1 MRRAALMTA
10 AASLGATAVA
20 LAAVFSTGALADTT
34 PELSSY
40 GADASGTGVH
50 VLGATNAFP
59 NFRTGFLDNSY
70 PLATSHLDASPATQA
85 TASVAD
91 SGPLGS
97 TAAGLANGTQQ
108 PQYAVASFPGTAK
121 ASKTQ
126 GVSTADAAATETAA
140 ASRGAVVTIG
150 SSGAATV
157 EDPKDPL
164 HTSAD
169 AAASRVAIERA
180 TRTVAATS
188 SGHVARALFGGGALV
203 ISGVDVRASVLTDG
217 RRATPHYEV
226 AIADVTVNGTPV
238 KITDKGVVV
247 QKDPLPGSDAM
258 TQVVNEQLSAAL
270 RGAGLEVFLAPPRVT
285 VTGTGATVAMTGVHV
300 RYTAPSLGASVPS
313 ASFEY
318 VLGEARAFAF
328 AVNGAAGAGSSA
340 AVAPSVGGGASTGEA
355 PAIEGSGGSTS
366 DATTTGAAVAPDRLS
381 NTATGR
387 STSASPSPST
397 ALTAPALVRATG
409 RPTWLLVMYLIW
421 QALVIVTAGVV
432 LWWRGEVAADG

>member
-1 MRRAALMTA
+1 MRRTAIGPGAATLA
-10 AASLGATAVA
+10 ATAVV

-34 PELSSY
+34 VALSAY

-126 GVSTADAAATETAA
+126 GVSAADASAADTDAGA
-140 ASRGAVVTIG
+140 RGAVVAVG

-157 EDPKDPL
+157 EDPKDAL
-164 HTSAD
+164 HTAAD
-169 AAASRVAIERA
+169 AAESRVSLTRA
-180 TRTVAATS
+180 TRTVSATS

-203 ISGVDVRASVLTDG
+203 ISGVDVRASVVTDA

-226 AIADVTVNGTPV
+226 AIGDVTVNGTPV

-258 TQVVNEQLSAAL
+258 TQAVNEQLNAAL
-270 RGAGLEVFLAPPRVT
+270 TGAGLEVFLTPPRVA
-285 VTGTGATVAMTGVHV
+285 VTGTGATVSMTGVHV
-300 RYTAPSLGASVPS
+300 RYTAPSLGPSVPS
-313 ASFEY
+313 LSVEY

-328 AVNGAAGAGSSA
+328 AVSGSAGAGSSA
-340 AVAPSVGGGASTGEA
+340 EVAPTVGGGAALGETA
-355 PAIEGSGGSTS
+355 VTPGSSESASG
-366 DATTTGAAVAPDRLS
+366 AMTTGAAAAPETLS
-381 NTATGR
+381 TGTAR
-387 STSASPSPST
+387 APAASPSSST
-397 ALTAPALVRATG
+397 GLAPPTLVRATR

-421 QALVIVTAGVV
+421 QALVIAAAGVV
-432 LWWRGEVAADG
+432 LWWRSEAVADG